1 MTNMTN
7 RNIGRVITISSK
19 WIVAELYPNIGNYV
33 NTVDGIRFVGEIG
46 SYVSIEETDRKVI
59 AEIISI
65 DEKNSVGSEIMN
77 KPNSNRMVNLNLI
90 GEISGGA
97 FVFGVSK
104 MPFIFSEISI
114 ITEIDLRT
122 MLEIGN
128 EEIVIDADK
137 QLTRAVSLTIGSSVI
152 FPDYDVKINIDKFFG
167 FHFAVFG
174 NTGAGKSNTVARII
188 QNVFKKKSNSAVG
201 AKFIIIDSNGEYESS
216 ICELNT
222 INPDIRVNCL
232 TADSECT
239 EGNCLELPVWALS
252 ADDWAVLLHASE
264 KTQIP
269 IIKRAI
275 DIARIFYDPENT
287 DNILKNHIVA
297 STIIGILNSSE
308 SSPSSSDKI
317 KTIITTFGTDE
328 IKLDRN
334 IEATGKK
341 VRSLLNVSYGQFT
354 DIEGLQVFC
363 EDFLLNDVN
372 ERITRSN
379 NVVYDIVQ
387 FKNAVDFAI
396 LYEGSIS
403 SPRIQEYTATLSTR
417 LQALIDSDQGRILTK
432 TSFSRIDD
440 YVESILGTNQ
450 IVNIDISSLDDS
462 SSEVVV
468 KVITKLFFDH
478 LKKMNKK
485 ADMPVNLIMEHKFD
499 RLEMLIG
506 RSGIGKLTESN
517 VIIFGVGG
525 VGSYV
530 AESFARSAIGNITL
544 VDFDE
549 ISESNLNR
557 QIHATISTVGE
568 VKVEVMKKRIL
579 SINPECNVTIRKE
592 LLNENVKDFFID
604 KNYDFVVDAIDM
616 IKSKVELIKYCNNNN
631 INLISSMGFGNKM
644 NPEMITITDISKT
657 TMCPLAK
664 KMRKLLKAENIE
676 KLVVAYSNEE
686 SLKPDKSDNYKTES
700 LTEYRDSNVLPKKTT
715 PGSNVFVPG
724 TAGLIISSYVI
735 RKLLEEM

>member
-1 MTNMTN
+1 MTN

-65 DEKNSVGSEIMN
+65 DEKNFIGSEKMN
-77 KPNSNRMVNLNLI
+77 KPNSNRLVNLNLI
-90 GEISGGA
+90 GEISGTE

-114 ITEIDLRT
+114 ITETDLRT

-128 EEIVIDADK
+128 EEIAIDK
-137 QLTRAVSLTIGSSVI
+137 EKEITRAISLTIGSSVI

-167 FHFAVFG
+167 FHFSVFG

-188 QNVFKKKSNSAVG
+188 QNIFKKQRNSAAG

-216 ICELNT
+216 ICELNA
-222 INPDIRVNCL
+222 INPDIHVNCL
-232 TADSECT
+232 TADSECA

-275 DIARIFYDPENT
+275 DIAKIFYDSGDT
-287 DNILKNHIVA
+287 DNALKNHIIA

-328 IKLDRN
+328 IKLDRTV
-334 IEATGKK
+334 EATGKK

-363 EDFLLNDVN
+363 EGFVLDDVN
-372 ERITRSN
+372 DRITRSN

-403 SPRIQEYTATLSTR
+403 SQRIQEYTATLSTR

-432 TSFSRIDD
+432 TSFSKIDD

-450 IVNIDISSLDDS
+450 VVNIDISSLDDS

-468 KVITKLFFDH
+468 KVITKLFFDY
-478 LKKMNKK
+478 LKKMNNK
-485 ADMPVNLIMEHKFD
+485 ADMPVNLIIEEAHRFVRSESHSGALNYNIFERVAKEGRKYGLLLGISSQRPSELSKTVVSQCSNFIIHRVQNPDDLSYISRMVPYISEGIIN
-499 RLEMLIG
+499 RLTYLQTG
-506 RSGIGKLTESN
+506 NAL
-517 VIIFGVGG
+517 IFGT
-525 VGSYV
+525 
-530 AESFARSAIGNITL
+530 AINLPTL
-544 VDFDE
+544 AKFERANPPTDSQNAK
-549 ISESNLNR
+549 ISEKWY
-557 QIHATISTVGE
+557 IP
-568 VKVEVMKKRIL
+568 IL
-579 SINPECNVTIRKE
+579 T
-592 LLNENVKDFFID
+592 NEN
-604 KNYDFVVDAIDM
+604 
-616 IKSKVELIKYCNNNN
+616 
-631 INLISSMGFGNKM
+631 
-644 NPEMITITDISKT
+644 TD
-657 TMCPLAK
+657 
-664 KMRKLLKAENIE
+664 
-676 KLVVAYSNEE
+676 
-686 SLKPDKSDNYKTES
+686 
-700 LTEYRDSNVLPKKTT
+700 
-715 PGSNVFVPG
+715 
-724 TAGLIISSYVI
+724 
-735 RKLLEEM
+735 

>member
-1 MTNMTN
+1 MTN

-403 SPRIQEYTATLSTR
+403 SQRIQEYTATLSTR

-485 ADMPVNLIMEHKFD
+485 ADMPVNLIIEEAHRFVRSENHSGALNYNIFERVAKEGRKYGLLLGISSQRPSELSKTVVSQCSNFIIHRVQNPDDLSYISRMVPYISEGIIN
-499 RLEMLIG
+499 RLTYLQTG
-506 RSGIGKLTESN
+506 NAL
-517 VIIFGVGG
+517 IFGTAINLPTLAKFERANPPTD
-525 VGSYV
+525 SHN
-530 AESFARSAIGNITL
+530 AR
-544 VDFDE
+544 
-549 ISESNLNR
+549 ISEKWY
-557 QIHATISTVGE
+557 TT
-568 VKVEVMKKRIL
+568 MF
-579 SINPECNVTIRKE
+579 T
-592 LLNENVKDFFID
+592 NENP
-604 KNYDFVVDAIDM
+604 
-616 IKSKVELIKYCNNNN
+616 VE
-631 INLISSMGFGNKM
+631 
-644 NPEMITITDISKT
+644 E
-657 TMCPLAK
+657 
-664 KMRKLLKAENIE
+664 
-676 KLVVAYSNEE
+676 LVYE
-686 SLKPDKSDNYKTES
+686 PC
-700 LTEYRDSNVLPKKTT
+700 
-715 PGSNVFVPG
+715 
-724 TAGLIISSYVI
+724 
-735 RKLLEEM
+735 

>member
-65 DEKNSVGSEIMN
+65 DEKNFIGSEKMN
-77 KPNSNRMVNLNLI
+77 KPNSNRLVNLNLI
-90 GEISGGA
+90 GEISGTE

-114 ITEIDLRT
+114 ITETDLRT

-128 EEIVIDADK
+128 EEIAIDK
-137 QLTRAVSLTIGSSVI
+137 EKEITRAISLTIGSSVI

-167 FHFAVFG
+167 FHFSVFG

-188 QNVFKKKSNSAVG
+188 QNIFKKQRNSAAG

-216 ICELNT
+216 ICELNA
-222 INPDIRVNCL
+222 INPDIHVNCL
-232 TADSECT
+232 TADSECA

-275 DIARIFYDPENT
+275 DIAKIFYDSGDT
-287 DNILKNHIVA
+287 DNALKNHIIA

-328 IKLDRN
+328 IKLDRTV
-334 IEATGKK
+334 EATGKK

-363 EDFLLNDVN
+363 EGFVLDDVN
-372 ERITRSN
+372 DRITRSN

-403 SPRIQEYTATLSTR
+403 SQRIQEYTATLSTR

-432 TSFSRIDD
+432 TSFSKIDD

-450 IVNIDISSLDDS
+450 VVNIDISSLDDS

-468 KVITKLFFDH
+468 KVITKLFFDY
-478 LKKMNKK
+478 LKKMNNK
-485 ADMPVNLIMEHKFD
+485 ADMPVNLIIEEAHRFVRSESHSGALNYNIFERVAKEGRKYGLLLGISSQRPSELSKPVVSQCSNFIIHRVQNPDDLSYISRMVPYISEGIIN
-499 RLEMLIG
+499 RLTYLQTG
-506 RSGIGKLTESN
+506 NAL
-517 VIIFGVGG
+517 IFGT
-525 VGSYV
+525 
-530 AESFARSAIGNITL
+530 AINLPTL
-544 VDFDE
+544 AKFERANPPTDSQNAK
-549 ISESNLNR
+549 ISEKWY
-557 QIHATISTVGE
+557 IP
-568 VKVEVMKKRIL
+568 IL
-579 SINPECNVTIRKE
+579 T
-592 LLNENVKDFFID
+592 NEN
-604 KNYDFVVDAIDM
+604 
-616 IKSKVELIKYCNNNN
+616 
-631 INLISSMGFGNKM
+631 
-644 NPEMITITDISKT
+644 TD
-657 TMCPLAK
+657 
-664 KMRKLLKAENIE
+664 
-676 KLVVAYSNEE
+676 
-686 SLKPDKSDNYKTES
+686 
-700 LTEYRDSNVLPKKTT
+700 
-715 PGSNVFVPG
+715 
-724 TAGLIISSYVI
+724 
-735 RKLLEEM
+735 

>member
-1 MTNMTN
+1 MTN

-19 WIVAELYPNIGNYV
+19 WVVAELYPNIGNFV
-33 NTVDGIRFVGEIG
+33 NTIDGIRFVGEIG

-65 DEKNSVGSEIMN
+65 DEKNSVGAEIMN

-114 ITEIDLRT
+114 ITESDLRT

-152 FPDYDVKINIDKFFG
+152 FPDYAVKINIDKFFG

-188 QNVFKKKSNSAVG
+188 QNIFKKNCNSATG

-216 ICELNT
+216 ICKLNT
-222 INPDIRVNCL
+222 INSNIHVKCL
-232 TADSECT
+232 TADFEYSE
-239 EGNCLELPVWALS
+239 GDCLEIPVWALS

-275 DIARIFYDPENT
+275 DIARIFYDIGNT
-287 DNILKNHIVA
+287 DNVLKNHIIA

-328 IKLDRN
+328 INLDRN
-334 IEATGKK
+334 VEATGKK

-354 DIEGLQVFC
+354 DIEGLQIFC
-363 EDFLLNDVN
+363 ESFLLNDVN
-372 ERITRSN
+372 DRITHSN
-379 NVVYDIVQ
+379 NVIYDIVQ

-403 SPRIQEYTATLSTR
+403 SQRIQEYTATLSTR

-432 TSFSRIDD
+432 TGFSKIDD

-468 KVITKLFFDH
+468 KVVTKLFFDY
-478 LKKMNKK
+478 LKKLSIK
-485 ADMPVNLIMEHKFD
+485 ADMPVNMIIEEAHRFVRSESHSGALNYNIFERVAKEGRKYGLLLGISSQRPSELSKTVVSQCSNFIIHRVQNPDDLSYISRMVPYISEGIIN
-499 RLEMLIG
+499 RLTYLQTG
-506 RSGIGKLTESN
+506 NAL
-517 VIIFGVGG
+517 IFGTAINLPTLAKFERANPPTD
-525 VGSYV
+525 SHN
-530 AESFARSAIGNITL
+530 AR
-544 VDFDE
+544 
-549 ISESNLNR
+549 ISE
-557 QIHATISTVGE
+557 
-568 VKVEVMKKRIL
+568 KW
-579 SINPECNVTIRKE
+579 
-592 LLNENVKDFFID
+592 
-604 KNYDFVVDAIDM
+604 Y
-616 IKSKVELIKYCNNNN
+616 
-631 INLISSMGFGNKM
+631 
-644 NPEMITITDISKT
+644 IT
-657 TMCPLAK
+657 
-664 KMRKLLKAENIE
+664 
-676 KLVVAYSNEE
+676 
-686 SLKPDKSDNYKTES
+686 SDE
-700 LTEYRDSNVLPKKTT
+700 
-715 PGSNVFVPG
+715 
-724 TAGLIISSYVI
+724 
-735 RKLLEEM
+735 

>member
-1 MTNMTN
+1 MTN

-33 NTVDGIRFVGEIG
+33 NTLDGIRFVGEIG

-65 DEKNSVGSEIMN
+65 DEKNFIGSEKMN
-77 KPNSNRMVNLNLI
+77 KPNSNRLVNLNLI
-90 GEISGGA
+90 GEISGTE

-114 ITEIDLRT
+114 ITETDLRT

-128 EEIVIDADK
+128 EEIVIDK
-137 QLTRAVSLTIGSSVI
+137 EKELTRAISLTIGSSVI

-167 FHFAVFG
+167 FHFSVFG

-188 QNVFKKKSNSAVG
+188 QNIFKKQRNSAAG

-216 ICELNT
+216 ICELNA
-222 INPDIRVNCL
+222 INPDIHVNCL

-239 EGNCLELPVWALS
+239 EGSCLELPVWALS

-275 DIARIFYDPENT
+275 DIAKIFYDSGDT
-287 DNILKNHIVA
+287 DNALKNHIIA

-328 IKLDRN
+328 IKLDRTV
-334 IEATGKK
+334 EATGKK

-363 EDFLLNDVN
+363 EGFVLDDVN
-372 ERITRSN
+372 DRITRSN

-403 SPRIQEYTATLSTR
+403 SQRIQEYTATLSTR

-432 TSFSRIDD
+432 TSFSKIDD

-450 IVNIDISSLDDS
+450 VVNIDISSLDDS

-468 KVITKLFFDH
+468 KVITKLFFDY
-478 LKKMNKK
+478 LKKMNNK
-485 ADMPVNLIMEHKFD
+485 ADMPVNLIIEEAHRFVRSESHSGALNYNIFERVAKEGRKYGLLLGISSQRPSELSKTVVSQCSNFIIHRVQNPDDLSYISRMVPYISEGIIN
-499 RLEMLIG
+499 RLTYLQTG
-506 RSGIGKLTESN
+506 NAL
-517 VIIFGVGG
+517 IFGT
-525 VGSYV
+525 
-530 AESFARSAIGNITL
+530 AINLPTL
-544 VDFDE
+544 AKFERANPPTDSHNAK
-549 ISESNLNR
+549 ISEKWYIPILTDENTDENT
-557 QIHATISTVGE
+557 IHY
-568 VKVEVMKKRIL
+568 
-579 SINPECNVTIRKE
+579 P
-592 LLNENVKDFFID
+592 F
-604 KNYDFVVDAIDM
+604 
-616 IKSKVELIKYCNNNN
+616 
-631 INLISSMGFGNKM
+631 
-644 NPEMITITDISKT
+644 
-657 TMCPLAK
+657 
-664 KMRKLLKAENIE
+664 
-676 KLVVAYSNEE
+676 
-686 SLKPDKSDNYKTES
+686 
-700 LTEYRDSNVLPKKTT
+700 
-715 PGSNVFVPG
+715 
-724 TAGLIISSYVI
+724 
-735 RKLLEEM
+735 

>member
-1 MTNMTN
+1 MTN

-65 DEKNSVGSEIMN
+65 DEKNSIGSEKMN
-77 KPNSNRMVNLNLI
+77 KPNSNRLVNLNLI
-90 GEISGGA
+90 GEISGSE

-114 ITEIDLRT
+114 ITETDLRT

-128 EEIVIDADK
+128 EEIVIDK
-137 QLTRAVSLTIGSSVI
+137 EKELTRAISLTIGSSVI
-152 FPDYDVKINIDKFFG
+152 FPDYDVKINIDRFFG
-167 FHFAVFG
+167 FHFSVFG
-174 NTGAGKSNTVARII
+174 NTGAGKSNTIARII
-188 QNVFKKKSNSAVG
+188 QNIFKKQRNSAAG

-216 ICELNT
+216 ICELNA
-222 INPDIRVNCL
+222 INPDIHVNCL

-239 EGNCLELPVWALS
+239 EGSCLELPVWALS

-275 DIARIFYDPENT
+275 DIAKIFYDSGDT
-287 DNILKNHIVA
+287 DNALKNHIIA

-328 IKLDRN
+328 IKLDRTV
-334 IEATGKK
+334 EVTGKK

-363 EDFLLNDVN
+363 EGFVLDDVN
-372 ERITRSN
+372 DRITRSN

-403 SPRIQEYTATLSTR
+403 SQRIQEYTATLSTR
-417 LQALIDSDQGRILTK
+417 LQALIDSDQGRVLTK
-432 TSFSRIDD
+432 TSFTRIDD

-450 IVNIDISSLDDS
+450 VVNIDISSLDDS

-468 KVITKLFFDH
+468 KVITKLFFDY
-478 LKKMNKK
+478 LKKMNNK
-485 ADMPVNLIMEHKFD
+485 ADMPVNLIIEEAHRFVRGESHSGALNYNIFERVAKEGRKYGLLLGISSQRPSELSKTVVSQCSNFIIHRVQNPDDLSYISRMVPYISEGIIN
-499 RLEMLIG
+499 RLTYLQTG
-506 RSGIGKLTESN
+506 NAL
-517 VIIFGVGG
+517 IFGT
-525 VGSYV
+525 
-530 AESFARSAIGNITL
+530 AINLPTL
-544 VDFDE
+544 AKFERANPPTDSNNAK
-549 ISESNLNR
+549 ISEKWY
-557 QIHATISTVGE
+557 IP
-568 VKVEVMKKRIL
+568 IL
-579 SINPECNVTIRKE
+579 TD
-592 LLNENVKDFFID
+592 EN
-604 KNYDFVVDAIDM
+604 
-616 IKSKVELIKYCNNNN
+616 
-631 INLISSMGFGNKM
+631 
-644 NPEMITITDISKT
+644 TD
-657 TMCPLAK
+657 
-664 KMRKLLKAENIE
+664 EN
-676 KLVVAYSNEE
+676 
-686 SLKPDKSDNYKTES
+686 T
-700 LTEYRDSNVLPKKTT
+700 
-715 PGSNVFVPG
+715 
-724 TAGLIISSYVI
+724 SYYPF
-735 RKLLEEM
+735 

>member
-1 MTNMTN
+1 M
-7 RNIGRVITISSK
+7 
-19 WIVAELYPNIGNYV
+19 
-33 NTVDGIRFVGEIG
+33 
-46 SYVSIEETDRKVI
+46 
-59 AEIISI
+59 
-65 DEKNSVGSEIMN
+65 
-77 KPNSNRMVNLNLI
+77 
-90 GEISGGA
+90 
-97 FVFGVSK
+97 
-104 MPFIFSEISI
+104 
-114 ITEIDLRT
+114 
-122 MLEIGN
+122 
-128 EEIVIDADK
+128 
-137 QLTRAVSLTIGSSVI
+137 
-152 FPDYDVKINIDKFFG
+152 
-167 FHFAVFG
+167 
-174 NTGAGKSNTVARII
+174 
-188 QNVFKKKSNSAVG
+188 
-201 AKFIIIDSNGEYESS
+201 
-216 ICELNT
+216 
-222 INPDIRVNCL
+222 
-232 TADSECT
+232 
-239 EGNCLELPVWALS
+239 PVWALS

-403 SPRIQEYTATLSTR
+403 SQRIQEYTATLSTR

-485 ADMPVNLIMEHKFD
+485 ADMPVNLIIEEAHRFVRSENHSGALNYNIFERVAKEGRKYGLLLGISSQRPSELSKTVVSQCSNFIIHRVQNPDDLSYISRMVPYISEGIIN
-499 RLEMLIG
+499 RLTYLQTG
-506 RSGIGKLTESN
+506 NAL
-517 VIIFGVGG
+517 IFGTAINLPTLAKFERANPPTD
-525 VGSYV
+525 SHN
-530 AESFARSAIGNITL
+530 AR
-544 VDFDE
+544 
-549 ISESNLNR
+549 ISEKWY
-557 QIHATISTVGE
+557 TT
-568 VKVEVMKKRIL
+568 MF
-579 SINPECNVTIRKE
+579 T
-592 LLNENVKDFFID
+592 NENP
-604 KNYDFVVDAIDM
+604 
-616 IKSKVELIKYCNNNN
+616 VE
-631 INLISSMGFGNKM
+631 
-644 NPEMITITDISKT
+644 E
-657 TMCPLAK
+657 
-664 KMRKLLKAENIE
+664 
-676 KLVVAYSNEE
+676 LVYE
-686 SLKPDKSDNYKTES
+686 PC
-700 LTEYRDSNVLPKKTT
+700 
-715 PGSNVFVPG
+715 
-724 TAGLIISSYVI
+724 
-735 RKLLEEM
+735 